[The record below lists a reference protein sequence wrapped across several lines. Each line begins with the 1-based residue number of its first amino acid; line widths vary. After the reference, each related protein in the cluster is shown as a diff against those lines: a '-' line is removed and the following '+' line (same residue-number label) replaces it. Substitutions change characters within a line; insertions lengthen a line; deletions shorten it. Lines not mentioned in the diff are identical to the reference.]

1 MVILFLGALI
11 GSLGEGASW
20 RAAEMLKLIFSYVKY
35 LFATTTNNYPAS
47 HATHRQAAVTTA
59 AARRVDARR
68 VEVQGVGVAR
78 RVGSA

>member
-35 LFATTTNNYPAS
+35 LFATTTNNYPA
-47 HATHRQAAVTTA
+47 ATQRTE
-59 AARRVDARR
+59 RP
-68 VEVQGVGVAR
+68 
-78 RVGSA
+78 S